1 MLGGILMIIRQLSV
15 LLMNEPGAM
24 TSVLKLFDENS
35 VNLRALTLSDATEFS
50 GILRIIVKEPEATEK
65 LLRDSG
71 YAVKNDPI
79 LTVPLED
86 DPGSLFEKVKMLSD
100 AGINVEYTY
109 AFASSSNEARVVL
122 KADKMELAEKIL
134 KGQQHYEDVNLEV
147 YW

>member
-1 MLGGILMIIRQLSV
+1 MIIRQLSV

-24 TSVLKLFDENS
+24 ASVLELLDKNN

-50 GILRIIVKEPEATEK
+50 GILRIIVKEPESTEK
-65 LLRDSG
+65 LLRNSG

-86 DPGSLFEKVKMLSD
+86 DPGSLFDKIQMLSS
-100 AGINVEYTY
+100 AGINIEYTY

-122 KADKMELAEKIL
+122 KADNLELAEKIL
-134 KGQQHYEDVNLEV
+134 KGQQHDDDVNLEV